1 MIQGGSNC
9 GSGGLWPLQDLRE
22 EVVTVTP
29 WTAKT
34 SLHTLVHKNDY
45 FTKNLYKKVIFNET
59 KASDTTKLQL

>member
-1 MIQGGSNC
+1 MIQGGSNW

-45 FTKNLYKKVIFNET
+45 FTKKHYKKVIVDET
-59 KASDTTKLQL
+59 NASNTTKLQL

>member
-1 MIQGGSNC
+1 MIQGGSNW

-45 FTKNLYKKVIFNET
+45 FTKKHYKKVIFYET
-59 KASDTTKLQL
+59 NASKTTKWQL